1 MLHRGYG
8 CVGNVEWTVLLA
20 APLNQQPA
28 LLSSALRERS
38 PSRQWGRVVG
48 CNYGGVLRVR
58 FTLLCQGVS
67 QRAAPINTQRSLL
80 PPHCIAI
87 VPSRREPAKARRC
100 MPICPDC
107 CCAPRRYVAMFAR
120 HEGVLLA
127 WTTRVAGSIK
137 PTTAIRRAGRHGF
150 CTVPPSLAHVHNR
163 LSATNRRF
171 QLHRRMPRGAPTA
184 SGGTCNVV
192 GLDISTSCTGFAVV
206 DQYGARPR

>member
-58 FTLLCQGVS
+58 FTLPYQGVS
-67 QRAAPINTQRSLL
+67 QRADPSTLNDHYCH
-80 PPHCIAI
+80 HCIAI

-127 WTTRVAGSIK
+127 WTTRVAGAIK
-137 PTTAIRRAGRHGF
+137 ATAALRRAGRHGF
-150 CTVPPSLAHVHNR
+150 CTVPPSLAHVHDR

-171 QLHRRMPRGAPTA
+171 QLHRRTPRGAPA
-184 SGGTCNVV
+184 ANGGDCNVV

>member
-20 APLNQQPA
+20 APPNQQPA
-28 LLSSALRERS
+28 LLSSALHERS

-58 FTLLCQGVS
+58 FTLPT
-67 QRAAPINTQRSLL
+67 RAYCSL
-80 PPHCIAI
+80 PHCIGI

-100 MPICPDC
+100 MPICRDC
-107 CCAPRRYVAMFAR
+107 CCAQRRNVAMFAR

-137 PTTAIRRAGRHGF
+137 PTTAICRAGRHGF
-150 CTVPPSLAHVHNR
+150 CTVPPSLAHVHDR

-171 QLHRRMPRGAPTA
+171 QLHRRTPRGAPA
-184 SGGTCNVV
+184 ANGGDCNVV